1 MTMPAAAC
9 QIRRR
14 TSEKNHDRVVAGVGN
29 SSQGAPALYIGS
41 RTTRPYVRV
50 RDAVRTISPGSG
62 QASDGSPI
70 GPYRWYWEKD
80 SINV

>member
-1 MTMPAAAC
+1 MKKTTTEWL
-9 QIRRR
+9 QELEIRPKAR
-14 TSEKNHDRVVAGVGN
+14 
-29 SSQGAPALYIGS
+29 PALYIGS